1 MQEFCEPCDDK
12 APLRTRTVASVA
24 VRRVAGDTP
33 YWQLV
38 ADTRAVDLAY
48 VFVESKK
55 SQVALTI

>member
-12 APLRTRTVASVA
+12 GPLRTRTVA
-24 VRRVAGDTP
+24 VRRAAGDTP

-55 SQVALTI
+55 SQAALTI